1 MRQGGHVEIQAE
13 REDRGREGSGPR
25 NWKQPSVNKKRSV
38 EQADFPAN
46 QI

>member
-1 MRQGGHVEIQAE
+1 MEIQAE
-13 REDRGREGSGPR
+13 REDGGEGGGAR
-25 NWKQPSVNKKRSV
+25 NWKQPSVNKKCSV